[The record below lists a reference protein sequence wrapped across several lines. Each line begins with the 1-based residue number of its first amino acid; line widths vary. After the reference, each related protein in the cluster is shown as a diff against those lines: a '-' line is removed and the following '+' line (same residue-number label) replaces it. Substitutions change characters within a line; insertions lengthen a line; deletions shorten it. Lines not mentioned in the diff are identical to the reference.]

1 MHASLATP
9 KALQR
14 TLWSVDRD
22 GVLVG
27 HHYASISKLL
37 LPCLRHFNRDKTL
50 YSSLALQR
58 SSPTAFERS
67 SSLVL

>member
-14 TLWSVDRD
+14 TSWSVDRD

-37 LPCLRHFNRDKTL
+37 LPCTPGSKQPQVGDRLL
-50 YSSLALQR
+50 LQKGEFLN
-58 SSPTAFERS
+58 A
-67 SSLVL
+67 